1 MTKPFILAALL
12 SITSAL
18 SAQQQWTLRQCID
31 HALQNNISLK
41 RQSNQN
47 EQKAIQVSTAR
58 NARLP
63 NLNASVGQ
71 DFSFGR
77 GLTEDNTYTNSST
90 SSTRMGLST
99 SIPLF
104 TGGRLP
110 SQLRLAKL
118 NLEAATADLQKAQDD
133 LSLRVAQYYIT
144 AVYDRELL
152 AVAQRQISIDS
163 MQVARLQEML
173 RHGKASPV
181 ELSQQQATL
190 ENSRLT
196 ATKASNDLQLALL
209 DLTQLLELS
218 TPTGFSI
225 ATPVVTPLA
234 TVPDVSAS
242 VSLTPVAT
250 LPSPD
255 AIYAEALGI
264 KPEIAAEE
272 LRLKGTEASISIA
285 KADLYPSLD
294 LNGSIGTNYNKTS
307 GFPAQSFGKQLENKF
322 YQGIGITLN
331 VPIFSR
337 FATRNNI
344 RSAEIDRQNQMLA
357 VDEAKKRLYKEIQ
370 QVYYNTVAAES
381 SFRSSQAAARSSE
394 DAFELM
400 RAKYEAGKAN
410 ITEFNE
416 SKNNLL
422 KAQSDLLRAK
432 YEYLYQTALINF
444 YRGKP
449 LEM

>member
-196 ATKASNDLQLALL
+196 ATKARNDLQLALL

-234 TVPDVSAS
+234 TVPDVSTS

-381 SFRSSQAAARSSE
+381 SFRSSQAAALSSE

-432 YEYLYQTALINF
+432 YEYLYQTALIDF